1 MRTAGARIAVR
12 RPGGAEVAAGVAVAR
27 DPWRRFRGLMGR
39 RELPDGDGLL
49 LDPCNG
55 IHMLFMHLPL
65 DVVFLSRER
74 RVVRLVAGIRP
85 WRGVVWFVPGARS
98 ALELPVGT
106 IARSGLTVGE
116 TLELAPVPPAQPA
129 PLATALPR

>member
-1 MRTAGARIAVR
+1 MAGARIAVR
-12 RPGGAEVAAGVAVAR
+12 RPDGVEVAASAGVAR
-27 DPWRRFRGLMGR
+27 DLWRRFLGLMGR
-39 RELPDGDGLL
+39 RGLPEGDGLL

-55 IHMLFMHLPL
+55 IHMLFMRFPL

-74 RVVRLVAGIRP
+74 RVVRLVPGIRP
-85 WRGVVWFVPGARS
+85 WWGVVWFVPGARS

-116 TLELAPVPPAQPA
+116 TLELTPAPHQPA
-129 PLATALPR
+129 AAPAGPAR